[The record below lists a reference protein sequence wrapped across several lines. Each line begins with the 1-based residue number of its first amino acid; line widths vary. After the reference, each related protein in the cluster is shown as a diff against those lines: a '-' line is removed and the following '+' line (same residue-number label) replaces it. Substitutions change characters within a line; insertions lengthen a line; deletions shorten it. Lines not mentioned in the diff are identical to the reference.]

1 MGGVSLYAANRTIR
15 VLFIECL
22 LLGAFG
28 FHMVSSAPAQDR
40 ASFEAIGL
48 GTGFPLDELAKQLAS
63 RRVVFVG
70 EIHNRYDHHLNQLE
84 IIRQVRQLDSNLAIG
99 VEYFQ
104 QPFQKQVDDYIAERI
119 SETDLLRATE
129 YYVRWGYDYRLY
141 APIFRYAREQHI
153 PVIALN
159 VPTALVRAVARVG
172 IAGLSENERHGLP
185 GSMEPVS
192 EEYRNRLQ
200 EIFMAHQGAGPSVFS
215 HFVEAQQVWDEGM
228 AESAATYLSAN
239 KDRHLVILAGTG
251 HMEFGSGIPKCLER
265 RIHAPYAVVLSSGEN
280 IEPHMADY
288 LLLSKKQ
295 DLPPAGVLS
304 ALLEEKDGECRIG
317 AVMPFGGAENAG
329 LKNGDVLTA
338 IDGQHVKTSAD
349 VQLALWNK
357 KPGEI
362 VQVEGYRKRLFR
374 SARPFSLQV
383 KLTGHHAVLGP
394 PPGSPGSAPGEMTKP

>member
-1 MGGVSLYAANRTIR
+1 MGGVSLYSATNRTIR

-22 LLGAFG
+22 LLGPFG
-28 FHMVSSAPAQDR
+28 FHCVSRAPAQDR

-48 GTGFPLDELAKQLAS
+48 KNGFPLEELARQLAS
-63 RRVVFVG
+63 RRVVFIG

-84 IIRQVRQLDSNLAIG
+84 IIRQLHQLDSNLALG

-104 QPFQKQVDDYIAERI
+104 QPFQSKVDDYIAGRI
-119 SETDLLRATE
+119 SETDFLRATE

-153 PVIALN
+153 PVRALN
-159 VPTALVRAVARVG
+159 VPTALVKAVARVG
-172 IAGLSENERHGLP
+172 FAGLSETERLALP
-185 GSMEPVS
+185 GSMEPVG
-192 EEYRNRLQ
+192 EEYRDRLSD
-200 EIFMAHQGAGPSVFS
+200 IFRAHQGAGPSNFN

-228 AESAATYLSAN
+228 AESAATYLGAN
-239 KDRHLVILAGTG
+239 KDRHLVILAGAG

-265 RIHAPYAVVLSSGEN
+265 RIQAPYAVILSSGEN

-288 LLLSKKQ
+288 LLLSKEQ
-295 DLPPAGVLS
+295 DLPPAGILS
-304 ALLEEKDGECRIG
+304 ALLEEKSGECLIG
-317 AVMPFGGAENAG
+317 AVLPGGGAENAG

-338 IDGQHVKTSAD
+338 IDGQSVKTNAD

-362 VQVEGYRKRLFR
+362 VQVEGYRKRFFR
-374 SARPFSLQV
+374 RAKPFSLQV
-383 KLTGHHAVLGP
+383 KLTGHHAALGP
-394 PPGSPGSAPGEMTKP
+394 PPGLPGSAP